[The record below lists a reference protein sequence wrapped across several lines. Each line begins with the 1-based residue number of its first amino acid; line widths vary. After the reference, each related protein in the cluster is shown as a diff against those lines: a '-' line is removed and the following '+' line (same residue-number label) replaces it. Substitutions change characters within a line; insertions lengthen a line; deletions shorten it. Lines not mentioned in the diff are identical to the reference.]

1 VSPGEPA
8 LLRAWLQSCWDVP
21 TVVSLS
27 IDLPI
32 EPAPWL
38 TVIQE
43 RTDVPLETG
52 EVGEVTIPIATSPDT
67 APGEY
72 AVRVSLGTKQE
83 MRGLYVRGQKK
94 QGLLGNSLLS
104 FATGMSLAATLG
116 LGYTARTQKEQ
127 APLLKVD
134 GPAQRGQELDLT
146 PTYRSHWTVADLAI
160 QGKARHYVNDQRL
173 YLLPKLKR
181 EALYRVFLEES
192 RERLLDAGIE
202 LEIGEA
208 IFLAKALTF
217 AVEYFLKRPA
227 WQDAILVPAYALAY
241 RYDLEMDDPVF
252 LIARADYARI
262 ARLAISLSFGLLRQ
276 LLKMDLWTLE
286 EQMAVADLGADRV
299 ERGGA
304 LSVEFLYL
312 PLLLGGIIV
321 AQQVEMPGE
330 DLQQS
335 VDLLDQARQ
344 ERGSELAENPELV
357 STLDRLL
364 QIARSRS

>member
-1 VSPGEPA
+1 MAVSRGCFRDPGFCTP
-8 LLRAWLQSCWDVP
+8 VP
-21 TVVSLS
+21 VSS
-27 IDLPI
+27 D
-32 EPAPWL
+32 AH
-38 TVIQE
+38 
-43 RTDVPLETG
+43 
-52 EVGEVTIPIATSPDT
+52 
-67 APGEY
+67 
-72 AVRVSLGTKQE
+72 
-83 MRGLYVRGQKK
+83 
-94 QGLLGNSLLS
+94 NS
-104 FATGMSLAATLG
+104 
-116 LGYTARTQKEQ
+116 
-127 APLLKVD
+127 
-134 GPAQRGQELDLT
+134 
-146 PTYRSHWTVADLAI
+146 
-160 QGKARHYVNDQRL
+160 
-173 YLLPKLKR
+173 
-181 EALYRVFLEES
+181 
-192 RERLLDAGIE
+192 
-202 LEIGEA
+202 
-208 IFLAKALTF
+208 
-217 AVEYFLKRPA
+217 
-227 WQDAILVPAYALAY
+227 QDAILVPAYALAY